1 MRTDF
6 LFQLLDSVGP
16 VDRLG
21 RLIVIGDILAERGF
35 EGICRDKVIRLQMFA
50 LQQTEPDFDLIQPR
64 RVGRQPVHLKVQ
76 PPCTRLLLLTEP
88 PRELFGRMGGAI
100 VQDEDHC
107 VDLSS
112 QRFGNDFLVYKG
124 LEIDKAL
131 ALTAGPVDLA
141 IRHRKSSKQMACTT
155 TMIASF
161 VEHRLAWAC
170 WARKLLPFSCLDRGF
185 LIETDQPGACSQE
198 RSRLAIG
205 L

>member
-6 LFQLLDSVGP
+6 LFQLLDCVGP

-21 RLIVIGDILAERGF
+21 RLIVIGDILAESGF

-50 LQQTEPDFDLIQPR
+50 LQQTEPDFDLIQPG

-76 PPCTRLLLLTEP
+76 PPFTRLLLLTEP
-88 PRELFGRMGGAI
+88 PLELFGRMGDAI
-100 VQDEDHC
+100 VRDEDHR

-112 QRFGNDFLVYKG
+112 QGLGNDFLVYKG
-124 LEIDKAL
+124 LEIDEAL

-141 IRHRKSSKQMACTT
+141 IRHRKSGKQMACTT

-161 VEHRLAWAC
+161 VERRLAWAC